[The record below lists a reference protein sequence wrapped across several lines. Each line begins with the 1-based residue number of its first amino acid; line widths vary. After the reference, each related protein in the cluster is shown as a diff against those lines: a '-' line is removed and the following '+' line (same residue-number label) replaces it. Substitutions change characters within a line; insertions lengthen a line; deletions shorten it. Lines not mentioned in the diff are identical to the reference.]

1 MRFEDCSISRQEDG
15 LWLAESLE
23 FPGCASLGRT
33 PLDAVMCIRE
43 AVSALAQRGP
53 SDARTQRRVARVG
66 GNAPGARD
74 LDPPERRLRAP
85 AVAR

>member
-1 MRFEDCSISRQEDG
+1 MRFEGFSISRQEDG
-15 LWLAESLE
+15 LWVAESLE

-53 SDARTQRRVARVG
+53 SDARTQRRVARADR
-66 GNAPGARD
+66 NAPGRE
-74 LDPPERRLRAP
+74 LDPPERRQRAL

>member
-15 LWLAESLE
+15 LWVAESLE

-43 AVSALAQRGP
+43 AVSALVQQGP
-53 SDARTQRRVARVG
+53 CDARTPPRSR
-66 GNAPGARD
+66 APAGTLRGRD
-74 LDPPERRLRAP
+74 LDPPERRWRAP